1 MRNLLFSIA
10 LVLCLTK
17 ASAATT
23 SMVIK
28 GDIRTE
34 KTVEIFLKTLSGALL
49 GTATIDEKSGVF
61 QIDIP
66 AFSPDLYQII
76 IGKTIEKV
84 YLTNETVTI
93 KGYYD
98 VADPKNTAL
107 DFQGIDRHLAL
118 AVFLPEKREE
128 QRKVNP
134 DSFTG
139 LNAGELCALA
149 CLFNNDKYDF
159 NAAILEK
166 VGSGPAISAAQQW
179 LLNRVDSLKL
189 HRKGVPAP
197 DFSLPDDRGKLTSL
211 KDLRGKITVLD
222 FWASWCGPCRKAMTE
237 FKTFYDDFKA
247 EVQFV
252 SISLDDD
259 PAKYQQGLAD
269 MQIPWMKLWDK
280 RGFYKSD
287 LNGKYGFKM
296 IPYCVI
302 LDENGVI
309 LERDIQSAAALKMA
323 LEKLTKS
330 K

>member
-1 MRNLLFSIA
+1 MTIA
-10 LVLCLTK
+10 LLVCLSK
-17 ASAATT
+17 ISAAA
-23 SMVIK
+23 SFILK

-34 KTVEIFLKTLSGALL
+34 QPLEISLKTLSGAIL
-49 GTATIDEKSGVF
+49 GTATIDGKSGDF
-61 QIDIP
+61 QINV
-66 AFSPDLYQII
+66 ALLSPDLYQIM
-76 IGKTIEKV
+76 IGKTVEKV
-84 YLTNETVTI
+84 YLTNQTVI
-93 KGYYD
+93 VNGYYD
-98 VADPKNTAL
+98 VADNKNTAL
-107 DFQGIDRHLAL
+107 DFKGIDRHLAL
-118 AVFLPEKREE
+118 AAFIPEKLID

-134 DSFTG
+134 GAFTA

-166 VGSGPAISAAQQW
+166 SGTFNSAAGQW
-179 LLNRVDSLKL
+179 LLKRVDSLKL
-189 HRKGVPAP
+189 QRKGVPAP

-222 FWASWCGPCRKAMTE
+222 FWASWCGPCRTAMKE
-237 FKTFYDDFKA
+237 FKTFYNDFKD

-259 PAKYQQGLAD
+259 PAKYEKGLED

-287 LNGKYGFKM
+287 LNAKYGFKM

-302 LDENGVI
+302 LDEKGVI
-309 LERDIQSAAALKMA
+309 LERDIQSSAALKMA
-323 LEKLTKS
+323 LEKLTNS